1 MVLSE
6 DIAYLIDDDELD
18 TISLQGS
25 LTADTNSTKSFNS
38 SVFTTTELN
47 GRVELTDE
55 ERPRTLSM
63 SQKQNVYHS
72 INEQNM
78 TTIDKNSETGSKI
91 KTNESQVGNTDE
103 SSTVPVYYCLHN
115 GKIVKAPVVTT
126 REHGGNEIQTLPLA
140 QEIYTNTAPLRK
152 RKIRLLQVLSVVAV
166 VVFFPLG
173 IPAIYFSSGIQQEF
187 DQGLMQGNI
196 DKAIRRAKHSETLIF
211 LSFVAAVLVVIVVC
225 IVVENER
232 MIPPNY
238 GAWTLSADNE

>member
-47 GRVELTDE
+47 GTVELTDE
-55 ERPRTLSM
+55 ERPRTFSV

-78 TTIDKNSETGSKI
+78 TTIDKNSETGAKI
-91 KTNESQVGNTDE
+91 NTNAKQVGNTDE

-238 GAWTLSADNE
+238 GALTLGGDNE

>member
-38 SVFTTTELN
+38 SVFTTTESS
-47 GRVELTDE
+47 GTVELTDE
-55 ERPRTLSM
+55 ERPRTFSV

-78 TTIDKNSETGSKI
+78 TTIDKNSETGVKI
-91 KTNESQVGNTDE
+91 NSNENQVGNKED

-166 VVFFPLG
+166 AVFFPLG
-173 IPAIYFSSGIQQEF
+173 IPAIYFSSRIQQEF

>member
-18 TISLQGS
+18 TISLQWS

-47 GRVELTDE
+47 GPLELTDE
-55 ERPRTLSM
+55 ERPRTFSV

-78 TTIDKNSETGSKI
+78 TTIDKNSETGVKI
-91 KTNESQVGNTDE
+91 NTNENQVENTDK
-103 SSTVPVYYCLHN
+103 SSTLPVYYCLHN
-115 GKIVKAPVVTT
+115 GKIVKAPEVTT

-173 IPAIYFSSGIQQEF
+173 IPAINFSSGIQQEF
-187 DQGLMQGNI
+187 DRGLMQGNI

-238 GAWTLSADNE
+238 GAWTLSGDNE